1 MPKLDDEQLLVVSE
15 IVGNAF
21 HDDAIKIISH
31 LDTTDKLDDFLK
43 ITGLKAEIRK
53 EFERDL
59 IKTKKVLVVGHG
71 TAKEAHY
78 RQAVKNAGISPENF
92 EFYLDYHA
100 GAKINFDKYRNRP
113 EYGGIIV
120 GPMDHVGI
128 SKGKYPSVI
137 SYIENEPG
145 FPMVVKGNNGG
156 QLRLNIQ
163 DFYEA
168 VLTLLT
174 AGVLVT
180 IN

>member
-1 MPKLDDEQLLVVSE
+1 MPKLDDEQLLAVSE
-15 IVGNAF
+15 IIHNAF
-21 HDDAIKIISH
+21 CDDTIKIISH
-31 LDTTDKLDDFLK
+31 LDATDKLDEFLK
-43 ITGLKAEIRK
+43 ITGLKPEIRK
-53 EFERDL
+53 EFERVF
-59 IKTKKVLVVGHG
+59 IKTKKVLVVGQG
-71 TAKEAHY
+71 MAKEADY
-78 RQAVKNAGISPENF
+78 RRAIKNAGISPENF
-92 EFYLDYHA
+92 EFYLDYHD
-100 GAKINFDKYRNRP
+100 GAKINFDKYRNKP

-156 QLRLNIQ
+156 QLRLSVQ
-163 DFYEA
+163 DFYKA

-174 AGVLVT
+174 AGALV